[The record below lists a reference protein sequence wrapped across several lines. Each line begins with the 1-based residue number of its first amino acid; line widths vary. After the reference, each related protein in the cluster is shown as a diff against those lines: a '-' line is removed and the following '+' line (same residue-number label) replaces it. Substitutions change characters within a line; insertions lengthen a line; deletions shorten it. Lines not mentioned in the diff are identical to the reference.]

1 MLNKIVVLV
10 LSLLFFGTAAVA
22 QDLPK
27 VSAFSPQ
34 GTVKKVRQARATFS
48 QAMVPFGDPRA
59 AEDPFDITCSEAGQG
74 RWVDPRNWVYDFA
87 RDLPA
92 GVRCS
97 FHVRSGLRSLAGTEV
112 SGPREF
118 GFSTG
123 GPAIRRSVPHAGQ
136 KGISEDQV
144 FILVLDGAADEDTV
158 IARAGFAVSG
168 IQQRIGARIVT
179 GEDREAILDAHRWLF
194 HDGTGRDQVLLL
206 QCRQRFPQKTKVSL
220 LWGKGIA
227 STSGVA
233 TEQDQVLPFETR
245 ENFIA
250 EFGCERE
257 NARAGCIPVLPMT
270 LSFNAPLNPETTVEA
285 LLKGPDGK
293 VWRAPL
299 APDHRTVTFD
309 GPFPANAEF
318 QLEIPAGL
326 RDDSGRALT
335 NAKRFPLRVRTAG
348 FPALAKFAARFGIVE
363 LNADPALPV
372 TLRNIE
378 LQPKARMLTVP
389 ATEPG
394 STSRVTGRIVGIP
407 PGRIEDIPPWLRRV
421 AAADREASVFTGE
434 PAARE
439 FKIPKLQGAGVTEVV
454 GIPLRN
460 PGLYVVEIESAIL
473 GKALLDPPKPMFV
486 PTAVLVTNLAVHF
499 KQGRESS
506 LVWVTSL
513 DNAEPVADAAVSV
526 MNCAGRILWTGRT
539 DANGV
544 ARIDAELPPEADESA
559 CHFDLSD
566 HDYAQLGALSRL
578 GAGVFVT
585 AQTRD
590 DMSFVHSSWENGIEA
605 WRFKLPDENGA
616 GPVIAHTVFDRSL
629 LRAGETVHMKHIL
642 RRHTRDGFAVPPAE
656 TLPDAVSI
664 RHSGSGQTYTTT
676 PAWDSTGVAETEW
689 SIPRDAKLGSYT
701 VTLVRKSGS
710 EGAALPSAEG
720 EETDTPDEA
729 LGEDGMS
736 RSLASGRFRVEEFR
750 VPLLKGVMKPPS
762 EPLIDAGEVALDLS
776 VHYLSGGGAGLLPVK
791 LRTEVGPKRM
801 PAIEGFEDFVFGNG
815 SVREGLA
822 RRGEREEPDS
832 ESAGGERPPQR
843 SAVELVLD
851 SSGAARTVV
860 ANLPHADLPQEMTAE
875 MEFRDPNGEV
885 QTVSGRIPL
894 WNSSYL
900 VGIKPDGWAA
910 SKDSLKLQ
918 AAVLDLDGKPVR
930 GALVKID
937 VFERKVISHRKRLV
951 GGFYGYDHTV
961 EVKRIAT
968 LAEGLTDASGLMACA
983 ARSPQSGEI
992 LLVAE
997 SRDPDGRRAFAHRS
1011 MWVAGT
1017 KDWWFEVPD
1026 DDRMDLIPER
1036 KRYEP
1041 GDTAVF
1047 QVRMPFREAT
1057 ALVSVEREGILETWT
1072 RKISGHAPVIE
1083 VPIQGHHA
1091 PNIFVSVLAVRGRTG
1106 EVQATALADLG
1117 KPAYKLGIAEI
1128 RVGWR
1133 EHELKVSVTADRS
1146 VYKIREKASVF
1157 IRAAT
1162 VDGKAP
1168 PAGSEVA
1175 VAAVDEGLLELAANK
1190 SWDLLS
1196 AMMGR
1201 RPYEVRTATAQM
1213 QVVGKRHYGVK
1224 ALPTG
1229 GGGGRQVT
1237 RELFDTLL
1245 VWKGRVPLNERGEAE
1260 VEVPLNDALS
1270 AFRIVAVAT
1279 GGTGLFG
1286 TGAATVRST
1295 QDLMLFSGLSPLV
1308 REGDRYRAGV
1318 TVRNTSARAL
1328 TVQVSA
1334 RAAGVLPAPSP
1345 QTLALAAGEA
1355 HELFWVVEAPR
1366 GVGELA
1372 WEIDAVAK
1380 EAGGQDR
1387 LRVVQKVLPAV
1398 PLRVFQ
1404 ADLAPLT
1411 ERLTLPV
1418 ERPPD
1423 ALPGGGVRVSVR
1435 ARLGDGLRA
1444 VADYMRRYPYGCLE
1458 QKLSVAVALR
1468 DPALWERWAA
1478 QLPTYMDSDGLV
1490 KYFPVLPSG
1499 DPMLTAYLVAVIH
1512 EAGWTIPR
1520 ELLDRMTEGLKR
1532 FVEGRLTRYSPLPT
1546 ADLTVRKLA
1555 ALAALGRVGA
1565 AEPAMIGS
1573 LAIEPNLWPTS
1584 AVIDWVE
1591 ILLAMPGIPT
1601 RSERLAEAEQVLRAR
1616 LTYQGTRL
1624 TFSTETSDRLWWLMV
1639 SNDLNAVRLVL
1650 TALRLD
1656 GWRQDLPQLVRGAL
1670 ARQRHGHWDLTTANA
1685 WGVLAMERFSERYE
1699 SGEVGGMTRLDLAG
1713 ESRAVDWSS
1722 PLKADSLIVAWPPGK
1737 AELTVE
1743 HQGTGKP
1750 WLTVQ
1755 GLAAVKL
1762 KEPLSSG
1769 YIIRKTITAVER
1781 RAADRWSRGDVLRVR
1796 LDVEAQADMT
1806 WVAVSDPVP
1815 AGAVILGSGLGRDSR
1830 MLSAPE
1836 DQRPRVRPTYEERS
1850 FDAFRAYYEHVPKG
1864 TWTVEYALR
1873 LNQAGAF
1880 GLPPTRVEALYAPE
1894 VFAESPNEAMVVHP

>member
-10 LSLLFFGTAAVA
+10 LSLLFLELPAAA

-27 VSAFSPQ
+27 VSGFSPQ
-34 GTVKKVRQARATFS
+34 GAVKKVRQARATFS

-59 AEDPFDITCSEAGQG
+59 AVDPFDVTCSESGQG

-97 FHVRSGLRSLAGTEV
+97 FHLRPGLRSLAGTEV
-112 SGPREF
+112 AGPSEF
-118 GFSTG
+118 AFSTG
-123 GPAIRRSVPHAGQ
+123 GPAVRRSIPYAGQ

-144 FILVLDGAADEDTV
+144 FILVLDGAPDETTV
-158 IARAGFAVSG
+158 AARAGFAVSG

-179 GEDREAILDAHRWLF
+179 GEDREAILAAHRWLF
-194 HDGTGRDQVLLL
+194 NDGAEPDQVLLL
-206 QCRQRFPQKTKVSL
+206 QCRQRFPQKAKVSL
-220 LWGKGIA
+220 LWGKGVA
-227 STSGVA
+227 AASGVA
-233 TEQDQVLPFETR
+233 TEQDQVLHFETR
-245 ENFIA
+245 ENFVA
-250 EFGCERE
+250 EFSCERE

-270 LSFNAPLNPETTVEA
+270 LSFNAPLNPATAAEA

-299 APDHRTVTFD
+299 DAGHRTLTFD

-318 QLEIPAGL
+318 QLEIPGDL
-326 RDDSGRALT
+326 TDDSGRPLA
-335 NAKRFPLRVRTAG
+335 NSKRFPLKVRTAG

-363 LNADPALPV
+363 LHADPALPV

-378 LQPKARMLTVP
+378 PQPKVRMLNVHAP
-389 ATEPG
+389 DPSLSG
-394 STSRVTGRIVGIP
+394 QVTGRIVSIP
-407 PGRIEDIPPWLRRV
+407 PGRVEDIQPWLRKV
-421 AAADREASVFTGE
+421 AAAGRETSVFAGG

-439 FKIPKLQGAGVTEVV
+439 LKIPKLQGTGVTEVV

-460 PGLYVVEIESAIL
+460 AGLYVVEFESAIL

-506 LVWVTSL
+506 LAWVTTL
-513 DNAEPVADAAVSV
+513 DKAEPVAGAAVSV
-526 MNCAGRILWTGRT
+526 LNCAGQTLWSGQT

-544 ARIDAELPPEADESA
+544 ARIEAELPQATDESA
-559 CHFDLSD
+559 CRFDLPS
-566 HDYAQLGALSRL
+566 HDYTQLGALSRL
-578 GAGVFVT
+578 GAGVFVA
-585 AQTRD
+585 AQTGD
-590 DMSFVHSSWENGIEA
+590 DMSFVHSSWEDGIEA
-605 WRFKLPDENGA
+605 WRFKLPEEYGA

-629 LRAGETVHMKHIL
+629 LRAGETVHMKHII
-642 RRHTRDGFAVPPAE
+642 RRHTRDGFAVPSAE
-656 TLPDAVSI
+656 AFPPAVSI
-664 RHSGSGQTYTTT
+664 HHSGSGQTYTM
-676 PAWDSTGVAETEW
+676 PLAWDSVGVAETEW

-701 VTLVRKSGS
+701 VTLVSQSG
-710 EGAALPSAEG
+710 AEG
-720 EETDTPDEA
+720 SAPPPEGEAAGALSESPGDE
-729 LGEDGMS
+729 DPS
-736 RSLASGRFRVEEFR
+736 SSLTSGRFRVEEFR
-750 VPLLKGVMKPPS
+750 VPLLKGLIKPPA
-762 EPLIDAGEVALDLS
+762 EPLVDVGEVPLDLS

-791 LRTEVGPKRM
+791 LRTEVSPKRIA
-801 PAIEGFEDFVFGNG
+801 AIEGFEDFVFGNG
-815 SVREGLA
+815 SVREGLV
-822 RRGEREEPDS
+822 RRGEPQEPD
-832 ESAGGERPPQR
+832 EDPAGGERPPQR
-843 SAVELVLD
+843 RAVDTVLD
-851 SSGAARTVV
+851 STGGVRTVV
-860 ANLPHADLPQEMTAE
+860 PELPRADVPQELTAE

-894 WNSSYL
+894 WSSACL
-900 VGIKPDGWAA
+900 VGIKPDGWAVSRDA
-910 SKDSLKLQ
+910 LKLQ
-918 AAVLDLDGKPVR
+918 AAVVDLAGKPVR
-930 GALVKID
+930 GARVKID
-937 VFERKVISHRKRLV
+937 AFERKVITHRKRLV

-961 EVKRIAT
+961 EVKRLAT
-968 LAEGLTDASGLMACA
+968 LAEGLTDASGRMTCET
-983 ARSPQSGEI
+983 RSPHSGEV

-997 SRDPDGRRAFAHRS
+997 SRDPDGRPSFAHRS
-1011 MWVAGT
+1011 VWVAGA
-1017 KDWWFEVPD
+1017 KDWWFEVSD

-1041 GDTAVF
+1041 GETAVF

-1057 ALVSVEREGILETWT
+1057 ALVSVEREGILETWI

-1083 VPIQGHHA
+1083 VPIQGRHA

-1106 EVQATALADLG
+1106 EVQPTAMADLG

-1146 VYKIREKASVF
+1146 VYKIREKVKVSV
-1157 IRAAT
+1157 RAAT
-1162 VDGKAP
+1162 ADGKAP

-1175 VAAVDEGLLELAANK
+1175 LAAVDEGLLELSANN
-1190 SWDLLS
+1190 SWDLLP

-1213 QVVGKRHYGVK
+1213 QVVGKRHFGVK
-1224 ALPTG
+1224 ALPAG

-1245 VWKGRVPLNERGEAE
+1245 AWKGRVPLNERGEAE

-1279 GGTGLFG
+1279 GGTGFFG

-1318 TVRNTSARAL
+1318 TVRNTSAKDV

-1334 RAAGVLPAPSP
+1334 RAPGASPAPAP
-1345 QTLALAAGEA
+1345 QTVALSAGEA
-1355 HELFWVVEAPR
+1355 RELFWAVEAPR
-1366 GVGELA
+1366 GTGELV

-1380 EAGGQDR
+1380 EAAWQDR

-1404 ADLAPLT
+1404 AELVQLA
-1411 ERLTLPV
+1411 ERMSLPV
-1418 ERPPD
+1418 ERPAD
-1423 ALPGGGVRVSVR
+1423 ALPGGGLRVNVR
-1435 ARLGDGLRA
+1435 ARLGDGLKA
-1444 VADYMRRYPYGCLE
+1444 VADHMRRYPYGCME

-1468 DPALWERWAA
+1468 DTALWDRWTVQVPAH
-1478 QLPTYMDSDGLV
+1478 MDSDGLV
-1490 KYFPVLPSG
+1490 KYFPALPSG
-1499 DPMLTAYLVAVIH
+1499 DPVLTAYLVAVSH
-1512 EAGWTIPR
+1512 EAGWAIPGD
-1520 ELLDRMTEGLKR
+1520 LLRRMTDGLRR
-1532 FVEGRLTRYSPLPT
+1532 FVEGRLVRYSPLPT

-1555 ALAALGRVGA
+1555 ALAALARVGA
-1565 AEPAMIGS
+1565 AEPAMIGA
-1573 LAIEPNLWPTS
+1573 LDIEPILWPMS
-1584 AVIDWVE
+1584 AVIDWTE
-1591 ILLAMPGIPT
+1591 ILLALPGIPN
-1601 RSERLAEAEQVLRAR
+1601 RSERLANAEQVLRAR
-1616 LTYQGTRL
+1616 LTYQGPRL
-1624 TFSTETSDRLWWLMV
+1624 AFSTEASDRLWWLMV
-1639 SNDLNAVRLVL
+1639 SNDSNAVRLVL

-1656 GWRQDLPQLVRGAL
+1656 GWQQDLPHLVRGAL

-1699 SGEVGGMTRLDLAG
+1699 SGEIGGMTRLDLAG
-1713 ESRAVDWSS
+1713 ESRAVDWGS
-1722 PLKADSLIVAWPPGK
+1722 PLRADSLIVAWPPGK
-1737 AELTVE
+1737 AELAVE
-1743 HQGTGKP
+1743 HQGAGKP

-1755 GLAAVKL
+1755 GLAAVRL
-1762 KEPLSSG
+1762 KEPLANG
-1769 YIIRKTITAVER
+1769 YTIRRTVTAVER
-1781 RAADRWSRGDVLRVR
+1781 RAADRWSRGDILRVR
-1796 LDVEAQADMT
+1796 LEIDALADMT

-1815 AGAVILGSGLGRDSR
+1815 AGAAILGTGLGRDSR
-1830 MLSAPE
+1830 LLTPSE
-1836 DQRPRVRPTYEERS
+1836 DRRQRVWPTYEERS
-1850 FDAFRAYYEHVPKG
+1850 FEAFRVYYDHVPKG

-1880 GLPPTRVEALYAPE
+1880 SLPPTRIEALYAPE
-1894 VFAESPNEAMVVHP
+1894 VFGESPNEAIEVHP